1 MKSTKRGYDLALYYL
16 PSQAGERGAGQG
28 RGAVKAAG
36 YGQVSVRYSS
46 HTMLCDVTVY
56 SVEPRLGLAAIVA
69 TSSIILKHKIFVT
82 FSKFIVTSTTQLFTP
97 DRVR

>member
-1 MKSTKRGYDLALYYL
+1 
-16 PSQAGERGAGQG
+16 
-28 RGAVKAAG
+28 
-36 YGQVSVRYSS
+36 
-46 HTMLCDVTVY
+46 MLCDVTVY